1 MLLPL
6 CPLMEALTLFVT
18 CFIGTIFVPGSPEAS
33 ALWYSGKLG
42 WHPLAVGLVGAA
54 GQTTCYAILYVGGD
68 QLLGRWKFLQRQ
80 VDRMRVRF
88 QARLDRSYLLM
99 TALAGSVGVP
109 PAVGIA
115 ALASS
120 MRMGFVG
127 VMAVLFV
134 ARVARISIVAAFGH
148 ELNVWWQAL

>member
-1 MLLPL
+1 MGPF
-6 CPLMEALTLFVT
+6 MEAATLFVT

-54 GQTTCYAILYVGGD
+54 GQTACYAILYVGGD

-80 VDRMRVRF
+80 VERMRVRF
-88 QARLDRSYLLM
+88 EARLAKSYLMM

-120 MRMGFVG
+120 MKVGFIS
-127 VMAVLFV
+127 VMTVLYL

-148 ELNVWWQAL
+148 ELSVWWQAL